1 MGLCLLMVNEERQGS
16 RHPIGVV
23 AQRTG
28 LTLETLR
35 AWERR
40 YAAVRPARTDGQQRL
55 YTDAD
60 VERLQLLRGAT
71 QAGWGI
77 GRVAGLTT
85 GELRALVPGPAAGAD
100 RGGGAEPGEA
110 DPFVARALRAVR
122 RLDGAALEAELRHAQ
137 MVLGVMGFAEG
148 VVLPLLRELG
158 SGWVRGEL
166 GIAHE
171 HLASAVLRR
180 LLGELITRSDMLHG
194 APVLVAATL
203 SGQMHELGVLLAG
216 VAAAAAGWRVVYL
229 GADLPAE
236 EIAGAAH
243 TTGARVAAISLVYP
257 LDDACLPD
265 QLRRLR
271 AGLGATVL
279 PIVGGAGAAGLT
291 GLLEGL
297 GYRVV
302 ADLAALRACL
312 DAARRSDEER
322 CGVPCADAAAV
333 RNP

>member
-1 MGLCLLMVNEERQGS
+1 MDREEHQGS

-77 GRVAGLTT
+77 GRVAGLPTC
-85 GELRALVPGPAAGAD
+85 ELRELVPGSAAAGG
-100 RGGGAEPGEA
+100 RGGEEPAESDA
-110 DPFVARALRAVR
+110 FVARALRAVR

-158 SGWVRGEL
+158 SGWARGEL

-257 LDDACLPD
+257 LDDASLPD

-322 CGVPCADAAAV
+322 YGVSCADAAAV